1 MGRKPLYDE
10 NTLLDAAVELVRESS
25 PAAVTMSAVARKAGA
40 PSGSVYHR
48 YAERPELLSAL
59 WLRSLARFHGTF
71 LAAIDGEAGREG
83 LISGARA
90 VVGWCIEY
98 RGDAEVLSFSRE
110 SFGYADWSAQARR
123 ALDEANATVGE
134 RLRRAGEEMGAVTE
148 RDFEGIT
155 IAVVD
160 VPYASVRR
168 YLRQGTPLPG
178 YVEDLVA
185 VSAAAVLD
193 AVKVGSAEQ

>member
-10 NTLLDAAVELVRESS
+10 NTLLDAAVELLRDGG
-25 PAAVTMSAVARKAGA
+25 PAAVKMSAVARKAGA

-48 YAERPELLSAL
+48 YSERPELLSAL

-71 LAAIDGEAGREG
+71 LAAIEGGIGTEG
-83 LISGARA
+83 LIRGARA
-90 VVGWCIEY
+90 VVGWCIAHP
-98 RGDAEVLSFSRE
+98 GDAEVLSFSRE

-134 RLRRAGEEMGAVTE
+134 RLRRAGEELGAVTE

-155 IAVVD
+155 LAIVD
-160 VPYASVRR
+160 VPYAAVRR
-168 YLRQGTPLPG
+168 YVRQGTPLPG

-193 AVKVGSAEQ
+193 AVGLDSTER